1 MRKKSM
7 KNTENESLDAIFQI
21 VNRVR
26 KDTHPDIPEQI
37 ILDILDIEMKYVNE
51 HDRAY
56 PKIRQ
61 LLEDDLKKFDEV

>member
-1 MRKKSM
+1 M

-26 KDTHPDIPEQI
+26 KDIHPDIPEQI